1 VGGLVLFFRD
11 AKELGNGLR
20 PNRRIGLETPLNQ
33 LASASQLRMS
43 LLRWALF
50 VIPVIMFLG
59 FLSGT
64 ISGSAAENMWYQTLI
79 KPEIQPP
86 GWAFGV
92 VWPILYFLMG
102 LAFAMVLHARGAQNR
117 ALAIG
122 LFLVQ
127 FLINLSWSP
136 IFFGQH
142 KVSTAFYI
150 IIFMVLAAI
159 ATTFA
164 FGRVRKAAAWLMVPY
179 LLWISFAAILNFKI
193 DQLNPDAESLYV
205 PAATSQIAS

>member
-1 VGGLVLFFRD
+1 M
-11 AKELGNGLR
+11 
-20 PNRRIGLETPLNQ
+20 NQ
-33 LASASQLRMS
+33 LASAAQLRMS

-64 ISGSAAENMWYQTLI
+64 ISGSTADNNWYRTLI
-79 KPEIQPP
+79 KPDIQPP
-86 GWAFGV
+86 GWVFGI
-92 VWPILYFLMG
+92 VWPLLYLSMG

-117 ALAIG
+117 GLAIG

-142 KVSTAFYI
+142 KVSFALYVIVTLI
-150 IIFMVLAAI
+150 VAAI

-164 FGRVRKAAAWLMVPY
+164 FGQIRKAAAWLMVPY
-179 LLWISFAAILNFKI
+179 LVWISFAAILNFKI

-205 PAATSQIAS
+205 PAASSQIGSGR